1 MMRLILGALVFVL
14 LSGNVVAEEPF
25 IYDDHG
31 KRDPFWKLVTSS
43 GAVMNYDTDVLVSD
57 MALEGIIYDPNGNS
71 LAVIN
76 GTVVKV
82 NNRIGLYVVSK
93 IEEKKVTLL
102 KGEEKFILELK
113 KEE

>member
-1 MMRLILGALVFVL
+1 MIRLILGILISIL
-14 LSGNVVAEEPF
+14 LSGNVSAGESF
-25 IYDDHG
+25 LYNDHG

-43 GAVMNYDTDVLVSD
+43 GAVMNYDTDLLVSD
-57 MALEGIIYDPNGNS
+57 MALEGIIYDPGGNS

-76 GTVVKV
+76 GAVVKA
-82 NNRIGLYVVSK
+82 NTRIGLYVVSK
-93 IEEKKVTLL
+93 IEEKKVTLF